1 MENFDNYQPI
11 SGMTIKNGLAVIKAE
26 LKAKGI
32 KYAELAELMGTSEVT
47 VKRMLNNDTISL
59 SKMMFLAQLLDLDL
73 AEVITQV
80 GRSKA
85 KHSFFNDTQDQAFHD
100 DPKLWSYFVELFY
113 NRKLPNDIETEFNL
127 SQLSTYKYLRALD
140 SIGLIRL
147 QPHNNFTFL
156 VQAPIGFNKNS
167 KVINRH
173 ITHMMEVSYKAVMLN
188 DQEDD
193 DYFLRVKPMRLS
205 KPVYLK
211 LIEELKGVMDKYA
224 QVSEIAFADAQDVQD
239 YQVVFTGHRLIV
251 EDHDSESL

>member
-1 MENFDNYQPI
+1 MDNLTNYQPVL
-11 SGMTIKNGLAVIKAE
+11 GMAIKNGLAIIKAE
-26 LKAKGI
+26 LKTKGI

-59 SKMMFLAQLLDLDL
+59 SRMMFLAQLLDLEL
-73 AEVITQV
+73 AELITQV

-85 KHSFFNDTQDQAFHD
+85 KHSFFNESQDQAFYD
-100 DPKLWSYFVELFY
+100 NPKLWSYFVELFY
-113 NRKLPNDIETEFNL
+113 NHKSPADIEKEFNL

-140 SIGLIRL
+140 KIGLIL
-147 QPHNNFTFL
+147 LAPKNNFTFL
-156 VQAPIGFNKNS
+156 VKAPIGFNKNS

-188 DQEDD
+188 NQKDD

-211 LIEELKGVMDKYA
+211 LIEELKEVMDKYA
-224 QVSEIAFADAQDVQD
+224 QVSEIAFADAQD

-251 EDHDSESL
+251 EDLQSEGL